1 MSRMKKL
8 SRERK
13 QPLNHNIDELRYIAE
28 GTLKENS
35 QNALD
40 FLELAIDTE
49 ISLKEC
55 IWSINDVAE
64 CVDALSERAG
74 TDSNSDD
81 VIGLIA
87 SDVRVALDAI
97 YAAKKRI
104 YIACQHIAD
113 HGV

>member
-1 MSRMKKL
+1 MSHIKKL
-8 SRERK
+8 NRERA
-13 QPLNHNIDELRYIAE
+13 QPLNHDVNELRHNAE
-28 GTLKENS
+28 ELLKENS

-40 FLELAIDTE
+40 FLEIAINAE

-64 CVDALSERAG
+64 CVDALNERTG
-74 TDSNSDD
+74 TDSGD
-81 VIGLIA
+81 VMGLLT
-87 SDVRVALDAI
+87 SDVKTALDAI

-113 HGV
+113 NGL